1 LGDGTNLLKQELIVV
16 VHLLKVPHEEP
27 LVLKVAL
34 DSKATSHLRNQLIA
48 PLDLSTESCAGLL
61 QRS

>member
-1 LGDGTNLLKQELIVV
+1 
-16 VHLLKVPHEEP
+16 
-27 LVLKVAL
+27 LKVAL

-61 QRS
+61 QRHDQLVQGVT